1 MIVYLSGKMYG
12 RPDRGKKQFDEAEER
27 LKQMGHIVLNPAN
40 LPQGMPEDCYMP
52 ICLAMVDAADAIYL
66 LNGFN
71 DSPGARLESEYAG
84 YMRKKI
90 VYEFYEVWDEET

>member
-1 MIVYLSGKMYG
+1 MIVYISGKMYG

-27 LKQMGHIVLNPAN
+27 LKRMGHIVLNPAN
-40 LPQGMPEDCYMP
+40 LPQGMPDDRYMP

-71 DSPGARLESEYAG
+71 DSPGARLESDYAG
-84 YMRKKI
+84 YQNKKI
-90 VYEFYEVWDEET
+90 VWEAYETWDDDR

>member
-1 MIVYLSGKMYG
+1 MIVYLAGRMYG
-12 RPDRGKKQFDEAEER
+12 LPDHGRRKFEEVEER
-27 LKQMGHIVLNPAN
+27 LRHMGHIVLNPAN
-40 LPQGMPEDCYMP
+40 LPQGMPDEKYMP

-84 YMRKKI
+84 YQNKKI
-90 VYEFYEVWDEET
+90 VWEAYETWDDDR